1 MQQMKTYN
9 LIYACMALLVLI
21 GCSKTD
27 SDNLGE
33 NEKEKSVQANYTLI
47 VKNQGN
53 LSGTLFNVEDEAL
66 TIKTEESKFTSV
78 SSPDL
83 SYEENSVLT
92 TYNKKTN
99 CSGMLTVHDFND
111 DSSVSHDVFT
121 DLGSCNLTAKSI
133 VRKGGKIYIAYDLHI
148 SSTVDEFY
156 VRVLDVSVSEPT
168 FIDVELNQRPLEL
181 AYANNRLFVLGVDEA
196 VTDENSI
203 TVVDA
208 NANTVIHNQLVGF
221 DVRRIFTNPA
231 NNIIISYDNLH
242 STLNSETMALLYT
255 SYGEGKEPNF
265 TKSSTLHFD
274 SAGKMYYQMSP
285 TAYSIFPVIPA
296 IYDFSKNLT
305 VLYAYEN
312 FMTETQLN
320 FEFNVEK
327 TTMVSYDEENNLL
340 LIGYKKTSG
349 ENKGGLLLIKPE
361 PDPELLNSIDVEG
374 IPTSIFMN

>member
-1 MQQMKTYN
+1 
-9 LIYACMALLVLI
+9 MALFILI
-21 GCSKTD
+21 GCSKTET
-27 SDNLGE
+27 DNLGE
-33 NEKEKSVQANYTLI
+33 DEKKSVHADYTLI
-47 VKNQGN
+47 VKSDGN
-53 LSGTLFNVEDEAL
+53 LSGTIFNVEGEAL
-66 TIKTEESKFTSV
+66 TIKTEESKFTSM
-78 SSPDL
+78 STPDH
-83 SYEENSVLT
+83 SFEENSVLT
-92 TYNKKTN
+92 SYSKKTN
-99 CSGMLTVHDFND
+99 CSGTLTVHDFSDGSN
-111 DSSVSHDVFT
+111 VNYEVFS
-121 DLGSCNLTAKSI
+121 DLGACSLTVKSI
-133 VRKGGKIYIAYDLHI
+133 ARKEDKLYVAYDLHI
-148 SSTVDEFY
+148 SPTVDEFY
-156 VRVLDVSVSEPT
+156 VRALDVSGSEPT
-168 FIDVELNQRPLEL
+168 FVDVELNQRPLEL

-196 VTDENSI
+196 VTEENSI

-208 NANTVIHNQLVGF
+208 KSNTVIHSQLVGY
-221 DVRRIFTNPA
+221 DVRRIFTNPS
-231 NNIIISYDNLH
+231 NNIIVSYDNLH
-242 STLNSETMALLYT
+242 GTLNSVTMALSYT

-265 TKSSTLHFD
+265 NKSSTLHFD

-349 ENKGGLLLIKPE
+349 ENKGGLLLIKPQ

-374 IPTSIFMN
+374 IPTSIFVN